1 MNGFSTIG
9 PASGK
14 SVTCFAGRAARRR
27 IASTCCVLL
36 ALAASFA
43 SLPAAGLAG
52 ESLQAQ
58 GGRAAN
64 QTVLPHPAE
73 NPPPAT
79 PSAAVTA
86 AAGKPTTAERLFRA
100 GVGVVD
106 ITPRTL
112 PVIVNGGFTERR
124 IDQITD
130 RLHVRAMALDDG
142 GHKAVIAVV
151 DSCLIPRSLLDEA
164 KRRAVE
170 ATGVPVDRMLISAT
184 HTHSA
189 PSVAGV
195 LGGEVQRDYAEQL
208 PVWIAEAIEKAVNN
222 LQPAQVGWAVLPDP
236 RNVFCRRF
244 RMKPGTAP
252 TNPFSGKSND
262 QAQMNPGHQNRNAI
276 EGTGP
281 VDPDVSVLCVR
292 SRDGRPLALLANY
305 STHYAGAPGISADY
319 FGEFCR
325 LIDEKWNTS
334 RRGDFTA
341 LMTNGTSGDANCID
355 FVHPLRKFNHR
366 TVAADVAETALKAA
380 AEAKWFDWVPLVMIE
395 RKMTL
400 DVRTPSKEE
409 VDRAGEVLAAMGD
422 RLPRTLVEVYARET
436 VLLHQMPPTREL
448 KLQVIRL
455 GGLGIAAIPCEAFG
469 STGLT
474 IKAKSPLKPTFTIS
488 LANGAQGYIAPPEQ
502 HAIGGYTTWRARS
515 SCLEEQAEPKIRDA
529 ILEMLDEAAKR
540 RADEAPVPAT
550 MLYPAAPHPAKSE

>member
-1 MNGFSTIG
+1 MNGFSTVG
-9 PASGK
+9 
-14 SVTCFAGRAARRR
+14 SVFGLHAVYLANRAARRR
-27 IASTCCVLL
+27 VAWTFLLLL
-36 ALAASFA
+36 ALATTLAVS
-43 SLPAAGLAG
+43 SAAAVAG
-52 ESLQAQ
+52 DSSPTQ
-58 GGRAAN
+58 GGKAAS

-73 NPPPAT
+73 KSSPANPPAAAAAAT
-79 PSAAVTA
+79 GKPSAD
-86 AAGKPTTAERLFRA
+86 ERLFRA
-100 GVGVVD
+100 GAGVVD

-130 RLHVRAMALDDG
+130 RLHVRALALDDG
-142 GHKAVIAVV
+142 ANKAVIAVV
-151 DSCLIPRSLLDEA
+151 DSCLVPRALLDEA
-164 KRRAVE
+164 KRRAAE
-170 ATGVPVDRMLISAT
+170 ATGVPVERMLISAT

-189 PSVAGV
+189 PSVAGA
-195 LGGEVQRDYAEQL
+195 LGSEIQRDYAEQL
-208 PVWIAEAIEKAVNN
+208 PIWIAEAIEKAVDN
-222 LQPAQVGWAVLPDP
+222 LQPAHVGWAVLPDP

-262 QAQMNPGHQNRNAI
+262 QAQMNPGHQNPNAI
-276 EGTGP
+276 ERTGP

-355 FVHPLRKFNHR
+355 FVHPPRTFNHR
-366 TVAADVAETALKAA
+366 TVAADVAETALKAV

-400 DVRTPSKEE
+400 NVRMPSQEE

-455 GGLGIAAIPCEAFG
+455 GGLGIVAIPCEVFG
-469 STGLT
+469 STGLA
-474 IKAKSPLKPTFTIS
+474 IKAKSPLKPTFNIS
-488 LANGAQGYIAPPEQ
+488 LANGAEGYIAPPEQ
-502 HAIGGYTTWRARS
+502 HALGGYTTWRARS
-515 SCLEEQAEPKIRDA
+515 SCLEEQAEPNIRDA
-529 ILEMLDEAAKR
+529 ILEMLDEAAKQ
-540 RADEAPVPAT
+540 RADELPIPVALPDS
-550 MLYPAAPHPAKSE
+550 AKSE